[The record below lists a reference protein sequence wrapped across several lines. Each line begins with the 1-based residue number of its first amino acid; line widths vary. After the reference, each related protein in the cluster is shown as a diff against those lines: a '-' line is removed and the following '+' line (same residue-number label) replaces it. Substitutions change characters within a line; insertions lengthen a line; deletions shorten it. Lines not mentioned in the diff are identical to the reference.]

1 MSILVTG
8 AAGFIGSNFVK
19 LLLDKTTEPVISFDA
34 LTYAGNL
41 DNLRSITHSN
51 HTFIKGDICNQADT
65 DQLFS
70 AHQINTIYHFAAE
83 SHVDRSIQSSDP
95 FIQTNVVGTQRLLD
109 ASKQANVSKF
119 IHVSTDEV
127 YGTLSNDDPAFTE
140 THPLAPNSPYAASKA
155 SSDLLV
161 RSYETFNL
169 QLNPMF
175 EQYGPFQFQKIN
187 PINDS

>member
-127 YGTLSNDDPAFTE
+127 YGESELNESSKTE
-140 THPLAPNSPYAASKA
+140 MNLFIC
-155 SSDLLV
+155 V
-161 RSYETFNL
+161 RKL
-169 QLNPMF
+169 QEMF
-175 EQYGPFQFQKIN
+175 LYTIK
-187 PINDS
+187 